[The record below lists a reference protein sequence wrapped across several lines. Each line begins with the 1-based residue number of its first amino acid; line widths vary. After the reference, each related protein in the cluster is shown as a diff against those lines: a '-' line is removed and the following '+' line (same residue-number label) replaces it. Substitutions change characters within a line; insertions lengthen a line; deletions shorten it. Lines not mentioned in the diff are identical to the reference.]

1 MQELAIQDKDE
12 QLRRLIHL
20 GKARGYLLHDEVT
33 DIFPIEHRATEEIDE
48 LFSVLERENIEI
60 YEDVAAATA
69 SHHSLA
75 VSEDALAHQEEP
87 APAEELE
94 IEERAPL
101 PDRYNDPVRTY
112 LREMGVVPLLTRERE
127 VAIAKRIERGQMIVL
142 KTISRSPIVLKD
154 LITTGRGLRDGSRT
168 IKDVIRFEDE
178 ELAPE
183 RIEAKTRAT
192 LSVIGKIEKLYATA
206 TQQALRLRSIAKST
220 ARVYLRARP

>member
-1 MQELAIQDKDE
+1 
-12 QLRRLIHL
+12 
-20 GKARGYLLHDEVT
+20 
-33 DIFPIEHRATEEIDE
+33 

-127 VAIAKRIERGQMIVL
+127 VSIAKRMERGQLLVL
-142 KTISRSPIVLKD
+142 KTISRSAIVLKA
-154 LITTGRGLRDGSRT
+154 LMKVG
-168 IKDVIRFEDE
+168 E
-178 ELAPE
+178 ELRQDLRPIKEIIHFDDEDLTPE
-183 RIEAKTRAT
+183 KIESKTRQT
-192 LSVIGKIEKLYATA
+192 LHVIDKIEKLYGVAMK
-206 TQQALRLRSIAKST
+206 QA
-220 ARVYLRARP
+220 